1 VPNAKQPVS
10 TLEEAFTKLID
21 MEQLMG
27 QKQSLENGTRKN
39 PFEHII
45 NPPKMSLNALNTSPN
60 SFDFEPSNN
69 GFHNGTTVLP
79 QATNGAI
86 RNGCKAALV
95 MGQPEQRVDP
105 FNGKAELDG
114 RF

>member
-1 VPNAKQPVS
+1 
-10 TLEEAFTKLID
+10 
-21 MEQLMG
+21 MG

-60 SFDFEPSNN
+60 SFDIEPNN
-69 GFHNGTTVLP
+69 GFHNGGTTAVP
-79 QATNGAI
+79 HATNGAI

-95 MGQPEQRVDP
+95 LSQHDQRIDP
-105 FNGKAELDG
+105 FNDDFFNKQM
-114 RF
+114 